1 MQNLL
6 RTQKPADRW
15 LLLIHQIPPKPAYL
29 RVKVGR
35 RLQRIGA
42 VAIKNTVYVL
52 PAGEQ
57 TLEDFQWTVREI
69 TEGGGEATVCEA
81 SFIEGRSDAQVE
93 ELFREARAP
102 DYEEIAEQARSLL
115 EEAAAAAQDADA
127 RRRLEHELPR
137 LEKRLADILSID
149 FFGAPGSETASA
161 VVEQLRERLKERANS
176 SALARSPS
184 VADAYRSRTWVT
196 RRGVHVDRMASAWLI
211 RRFIDPEARFKYVP
225 SRGYEP
231 EPGELRFDMFDAEFT
246 HEGDRCT
253 FEVLLDRTGLE
264 DAALCAISEV
274 VHDVDLKD
282 AKFGRR
288 EADGIT
294 VVVAAIAMAHGSDE
308 ERVARGAA
316 LFEDLYIYYQRK
328 RR

>member
-1 MQNLL
+1 MQNPA
-6 RTQKPADRW
+6 RTQKTADRW

-52 PAGEQ
+52 PAVEQ

-81 SFIEGRSDAQVE
+81 SFIEGRSDAEVE
-93 ELFREARAP
+93 ELFREARAS

-115 EEAAAAAQDADA
+115 EEAAAAAHDADA
-127 RRRLEHELPR
+127 RRRLEQELPR

-149 FFGAPGSETASA
+149 FFGAPGSETAPA
-161 VVEQLRERLKERANS
+161 LVEQLRERLKEPATFGAPTRN
-176 SALARSPS
+176 PS
-184 VADAYRSRTWVT
+184 GADTYRGRTWVT
-196 RRGVHVDRMASAWLI
+196 RKGVHVDRMASAWLI
-211 RRFIDPEARFKYVP
+211 RRFIDPQARFKYVP

-246 HEGDRCT
+246 HKGDRCT

-264 DAALCAISEV
+264 DAALRAISEV

-282 AKFGRR
+282 AKFGRDR
-288 EADGIT
+288 KS
-294 VVVAAIAMAHGSDE
+294 VV
-308 ERVARGAA
+308 
-316 LFEDLYIYYQRK
+316 
-328 RR
+328 